1 MNVDGNGNGPYFCGG
16 KFPWIFT
23 AVDLP
28 QTVRRPIR
36 YAIPLRYSTTAD
48 NILKDNCRQYL
59 SDFQSAV
66 NGVLGFF
73 IFQRLVSSFP

>member
-36 YAIPLRYSTTAD
+36 CAIPLRYSTTAD
-48 NILKDNCRQYL
+48 VTFRKITVDNICLIFK
-59 SDFQSAV
+59 
-66 NGVLGFF
+66 VL
-73 IFQRLVSSFP
+73 